1 MSHPLAEMMDTILEK
16 IRTMVDV
23 NTVVGDPIVVP
34 NDVTIIPISRI
45 SYGFGSGGGDY
56 TTKNPTA
63 SGTNPFGGGVGAGIT
78 ITPISFLVLK
88 GESVRM
94 LPIAEPAGGTVD
106 RLVEMVPDL
115 IDKVTALFKKEKEE
129 KTETTEI

>member
-34 NDVTIIPISRI
+34 NNDVTIIPISRV

-56 TTKNPTA
+56 TTKHPTA

-78 ITPISFLVLK
+78 ITPISFLILK
-88 GESVRM
+88 GDSVRM
-94 LPIAEPAGGTVD
+94 LPIAEPAGSTVD
-106 RLVEMVPDL
+106 RLVEMAPDL
-115 IDKVTALFKKEKEE
+115 IDKVTALFKKEKA
-129 KTETTEI
+129 ETSEI